1 MQEIIKYIEE
11 NNLTKVSR
19 KREVI
24 YPRYY
29 LYNKL
34 REQAYTLHHIA
45 KIFNKDHCTILHG
58 IKIHK
63 LFTKQKDRIYYQL
76 TEKERDLF
84 GDKHLIRPLHI
95 EVLDCEDLKT
105 LKLIK
110 KRIRLNLYEYI

>member
-1 MQEIIKYIEE
+1 MEEIIKYIED
-11 NNLTKVSR
+11 NNLAKVSR

-29 LYNKL
+29 IFNKL
-34 REQAYTLHHIA
+34 RDQGYTLEYIA
-45 KIFNKDHCTILHG
+45 NIFNKDHCTILHG

-63 LFTKQKDRIYYQL
+63 MYTKQKDKIYFQL

-95 EVLDCEDLKT
+95 EVLDCEDLKA

-110 KRIRLNLYEYI
+110 KRIKLNLYEF